1 MAPMF
6 CPACRRPT
14 RTGLSFCTNCN
25 YFLGQ
30 QPVLGSPVA
39 SQRQAT
45 VAIELVLV
53 LLIAASVLVGLGVLL
68 TSPAG

>member
-1 MAPMF
+1 MTPEY
-6 CPACRRPT
+6 CPSCRRP
-14 RTGLSFCTNCN
+14 RRPGISYCTNCN

-30 QPVLGSPVA
+30 PMLGSPVA

-53 LLIAASVLVGLGVLL
+53 LLIAATLIVGLGVLL
-68 TSPAG
+68 TAPAG